1 MEINNVLE
9 KVALVQID
17 ISIWSGRKKLRPE
30 DIRLGDGGALPPETV
45 ASLGSK
51 KVIGREALKTF
62 ETLKKRAQRLPE
74 EIGVRFLGGYA
85 VPVERAQEVSEHL
98 KKVQAEFAE
107 ARTEFLANYGRL
119 VEEWVAE
126 HPSFAESLRKAV
138 PPKEYVARATDFR
151 FAIFQVT
158 PAEAESGLDSQA
170 MGLGGRLLEE
180 VAADARKWMERFLAS
195 ASEVSQRTL
204 RPLVRIRDKLEALA
218 FLSGA
223 AQPLNAA
230 INEVLAECRPM
241 PVITGGPLVRLKAMA
256 SLLADPV
263 RSQQVLDASVV
274 RKAID
279 GMWAPAAQET
289 HPDMSFEWAE
299 EEVEEVAD
307 GEAEAEADAFEADL
321 DESPERED
329 AEAGAPDLQ
338 TSAEEEA
345 EEEADEAEQAESSF
359 WF

>member
-1 MEINNVLE
+1 MENEILE

-85 VPVERAQEVSEHL
+85 VPVERAQEVSDHL
-98 KKVQAEFAE
+98 KKVQAEFEE
-107 ARTEFLANYGRL
+107 ARTEFLDNYSQL
-119 VEEWVAE
+119 IEEWIAE
-126 HPSFAESLRKAV
+126 NPDFAESLRRAV
-138 PPKEYVARATDFR
+138 PPKEYVGRATDFR

-158 PAEAESGLDSQA
+158 PAKAESGLGSQA
-170 MGLGGRLLEE
+170 TGLGGQLLEE
-180 VAADARKWMERFLAS
+180 VAVDARRWMERHLAS
-195 ASEVSQRTL
+195 ASEASRRTL
-204 RPLVRIRDKLEALA
+204 RPLLRIRNKLDALA

-223 AQPLNAA
+223 AQPLVEA
-230 INEVLAECRPM
+230 IDEVLGECGRM

-256 SLLADPV
+256 GLLAEPT

-274 RKAID
+274 RKEID

-289 HPDMSFEWAE
+289 HPDTSFEWAE
-299 EEVEEVAD
+299 ED
-307 GEAEAEADAFEADL
+307 GEAEAEAEADAFEAEP
-321 DESPERED
+321 DESPERKD
-329 AEAGAPDLQ
+329 AEEGAPDLLGPVV
-338 TSAEEEA
+338 EEE
-345 EEEADEAEQAESSF
+345 EDEAEQAESGF

>member
-1 MEINNVLE
+1 MGVMPPISGGIMEINMENVLD
-9 KVALVQID
+9 KVALVKID

-30 DIRLGDGGALPPETV
+30 DIHLGDGGALPPETV

-51 KVIGREALKTF
+51 KVIGREALKVF

-85 VPVERAQEVSEHL
+85 VPVERAQEVSDHL
-98 KKVQAEFAE
+98 KKIQGEFEE
-107 ARTEFLANYGRL
+107 ARTEFLDNYGQL
-119 VEEWVAE
+119 VDEWIAE

-158 PAEAESGLDSQA
+158 PTEVESGLGSQA
-170 MGLGGRLLEE
+170 NDLGGQLLEE

-195 ASEVSQRTL
+195 ASEVSHRTL
-204 RPLVRIRDKLEALA
+204 RPLVRIRDKLQALA

-223 AQPLNAA
+223 AQPLTEA
-230 INEVLAECRPM
+230 IEDVLAECWPA
-241 PVITGGPLVRLKAMA
+241 PVITGGLLVRVKALA

-263 RSQQVLDASVV
+263 RSQQVLDVSVF
-274 RKAID
+274 RKEID
-279 GMWAPAAQET
+279 MWAPTAQEA
-289 HPDMSFEWAE
+289 HPDMSFEWAG
-299 EEVEEVAD
+299 EEV
-307 GEAEAEADAFEADL
+307 ADAFEAEL

-329 AEAGAPDLQ
+329 AVEPPDPQ
-338 TSAEEEA
+338 GSAEEKEA
-345 EEEADEAEQAESSF
+345 EEDEAEQAEAGF

>member
-1 MEINNVLE
+1 MEINHQVLD

-30 DIRLGDGGALPPETV
+30 DICLGDGGALPPETV

-85 VPVERAQEVSEHL
+85 VPVERAQEVSDHL
-98 KKVQAEFAE
+98 RKVQAEFGE
-107 ARTEFLANYGRL
+107 ARTEFLDNYARL

-126 HPSFAESLRKAV
+126 HPSFADSLRKAV

-158 PAEAESGLDSQA
+158 PVEAESGLDSQA

-180 VAADARKWMERFLAS
+180 VATDARKWMERFLAS

-204 RPLVRIRDKLEALA
+204 RPLVRMRDKLGALA

-223 AQPLNAA
+223 AQPLTEA
-230 INEVLAECRPM
+230 INDVLAECRPM

-263 RSQQVLDASVV
+263 RSQQALDASVV

-279 GMWAPAAQET
+279 GMWAPATQET

-299 EEVEEVAD
+299 DEV
-307 GEAEAEADAFEADL
+307 ADAFEAEL

-329 AEAGAPDLQ
+329 AAETPDPQ
-338 TSAEEEA
+338 GSAEEKEA
-345 EEEADEAEQAESSF
+345 EEGEAEQAEAGF